1 MSFAGIVKAFDTI
14 ALLSEAARRFIA
26 PAAPRPSP
34 DTSLT
39 KSSPALTGQV
49 EARLTGVVVAA
60 LKEAFDRDRARLDLE
75 RAQLDEQRRRAEEA
89 LRAEIR
95 RQAADREV
103 ARLRL
108 VVGTA
113 LGGFI
118 AAVAMMAVRLETASV
133 VSRGVSA
140 IGWLLLLTAV
150 AVAFMSQARVSASV
164 SGVSEPV
171 EAGRA
176 GTAALW
182 LLLAGLACAAIALLL

>member
-1 MSFAGIVKAFDTI
+1 MSFAGLVKVFDTV
-14 ALLSEAARRFIA
+14 AFLTEAARRFKA
-26 PAAPRPSP
+26 PNAPRPST
-34 DTSLT
+34 DISL
-39 KSSPALTGQV
+39 KSSSPALTGQV

-60 LKEAFDRDRARLDLE
+60 LKEAFDRDHARLELE

-108 VVGTA
+108 VAGTA
-113 LGGFI
+113 MGGFI
-118 AAVAMMAVRLETASV
+118 AAVAMMALRLDTASAL
-133 VSRGVSA
+133 SRGVGA
-140 IGWLLLLTAV
+140 FGWLLLLAAV
-150 AVAFMSQARVSASV
+150 AAAFMSQARVSASV
-164 SGVSEPV
+164 PGVSEPV

-182 LLLAGLACAAIALLL
+182 LLLTGLACAPIALLL